1 MFFEKVFPVNR
12 KDTSWRRHGFTMI
25 EVILSVTLL
34 ALTIIPVVTIINYGN
49 KYKEESNIELIAFN
63 LARDKLERFIKNPG
77 ELNNLTD
84 ETVKPLPTNGSV
96 NLTGNF
102 FGTGYEDYSCNIT
115 SQERA
120 YNIDNGMVN
129 VEVCKLETIAIRV
142 YYRDPIHQ
150 KAPVVTI
157 EGEVFRE

>member
-1 MFFEKVFPVNR
+1 MFFEI
-12 KDTSWRRHGFTMI
+12 KDSAWRRHGFTMI

-49 KYKEESNIELIAFN
+49 EYKEESNIELIAFN

-77 ELNNLTD
+77 ELNNLAD
-84 ETVKPLPTNGSV
+84 ETLPTNGSV

-129 VEVCKLETIAIRV
+129 VEICKLETIAIRV
-142 YYRDPIHQ
+142 YYRDPLHQ